1 MRVNSGRCSVII
13 FSNFAFNK
21 GGIIF
26 FDFFPSCY
34 TFLHNSLTIWL
45 RITKYCLFVICI
57 CIAKFL
63 IFILE
68 LLVKK
73 VFAKIWCFQKTLHV
87 SLKKKKIAKNLRTL
101 FLFFFL
107 MDLIYLTLH

>member
-1 MRVNSGRCSVII
+1 MCHKNTLMRANSGRCGVII

-45 RITKYCLFVICI
+45 RVTKYCLFVIYI

-63 IFILE
+63 IFILG

-87 SLKKKKIAKNLRTL
+87 SLKKKECKEFKITFLR
-101 FLFFFL
+101 F
-107 MDLIYLTLH
+107 